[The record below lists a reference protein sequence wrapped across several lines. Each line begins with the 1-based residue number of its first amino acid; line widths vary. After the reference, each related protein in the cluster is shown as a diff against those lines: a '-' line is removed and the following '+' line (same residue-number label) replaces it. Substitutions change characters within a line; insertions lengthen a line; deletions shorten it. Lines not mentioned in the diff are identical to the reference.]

1 MPRVALYAS
10 YSFDNQRTW
19 SIDDQLRS
27 GMPMLPASILAGS
40 AHDGRP
46 NYSHSNL

>member
-10 YSFDNQRTW
+10 YSFDNRRTG

-27 GMPMLPASILAGS
+27 GMPRLPASILAGP
-40 AHDGRP
+40 AQDGRP
-46 NYSHSNL
+46 NYSHSDL